1 MVAADSLTMYLDIF
15 QERLGCISHGHQE
28 GAIQTTGKCF
38 QSTYSE
44 IQTCCNVAQSNLSD
58 SGLEGHLV
66 RWIKG
71 LERQV
76 FYVERN
82 GGTEGKEAPCED
94 D

>member
-1 MVAADSLTMYLDIF
+1 
-15 QERLGCISHGHQE
+15 
-28 GAIQTTGKCF
+28 
-38 QSTYSE
+38 
-44 IQTCCNVAQSNLSD
+44 
-58 SGLEGHLV
+58 LEGHLV

-82 GGTEGKEAPCED
+82 GGAEGKEAPCED